1 MEEQIKQLV
10 EKVSELYMRYG
21 IRSVTMDDVARHLGI
36 SKKTLY
42 GYVKDKKELVELS
55 VEYHLNGH
63 IKAEKELIQQK
74 LSALDELLEGYR
86 FAGEILKKT
95 NPSYQYD
102 LQKYYPH
109 LCENF
114 NRFKRENLFNIIRK
128 NLLKG
133 IEEGVYRKEINVD
146 IIAKMHA
153 FRHFKSDDF
162 NQEDLELFMNKDAFK
177 EIFLYHIHAILND
190 KGREILKQKKFFDQD

>member
-1 MEEQIKQLV
+1 MEEQTKQLV

-42 GYVKDKKELVELS
+42 AHVKDKKELVKLS
-55 VEYHLNGH
+55 VQYHLQEH
-63 IKAEKELIQQK
+63 IEAEKELIRQN
-74 LSALDELLEGYR
+74 LNALDELLEVYR
-86 FAGEILKKT
+86 FVGEILKKA

-102 LQKYYPH
+102 LQKYYPY

-114 NRFKRENLFNIIRK
+114 NQFKRENLFNIIRK

-133 IEEGVYRKEINVD
+133 IKEGVYRKEINVD

-162 NQEDLELFMNKDAFK
+162 NQEDLELFINKNAFK

-190 KGREILKQKKFFDQD
+190 KGREILKQKMFFEQN